1 MTGRLVSARLL
12 LGVVGPTAAGK
23 SALALRLAEAL
34 DGEVV
39 SCDALQIRAGLP
51 ILTAKPT
58 AADEERV
65 RHHLVGTLPIDQ
77 PATAAQ
83 YAAQAD
89 AAIAEI
95 HGRDRSVIV
104 CGGTGLYLRAL
115 RDGLFLGPGG
125 DPALRAELRA
135 VVAEH
140 GLPAL
145 HARLQAVDPPAAARI
160 APADYVRIER
170 ALEVFQLTGRPISDW
185 QADSQRERQRGPRY
199 RMLLVGVDPGTTV
212 LRTRITQRVEAMV
225 TAGVVAEVEAALLAH
240 GPLRYPP
247 LGYEQVRRHLA
258 GELPLPA
265 MVAEIA
271 QKTAQYARRQR
282 TWFRSEPQIHRWV
295 SLDASF
301 EAAPASEPADP
312 TALPTADRAMRL
324 DRLCDEL
331 VTAARSWAS
340 RPEIDIVSS
349 EPVISQ

>member
-1 MTGRLVSARLL
+1 MTGRLLSPHLL

-23 SALALRLAEAL
+23 SALALQLAEAL
-34 DGEVV
+34 GGEIV

-58 AADEERV
+58 AAELMRV
-65 RHHLVGTLPIDQ
+65 PHHLIATLPIDQ

-95 HGRDRSVIV
+95 QGRGRPVIV

-135 VVAEH
+135 KVAEH
-140 GLPAL
+140 GLLAL
-145 HARLQAVDPPAAARI
+145 HARLQAIDPAAATRI

-185 QADSQRERQRGPRY
+185 QADSQRERQQGPRY
-199 RMLLVGVDPGTTV
+199 RMLLVGVDPGPVV
-212 LRTRITQRVEAMV
+212 LRRRIAQRVEAMLA
-225 TAGVVAEVEAALLAH
+225 AGLLAEVEAALLAH

-258 GELPLPA
+258 GELSLPA
-265 MVAEIA
+265 LATEIS

-282 TWFRSEPQIHRWV
+282 TWFRREPEVSRWV
-295 SLDASF
+295 SLDAPSD
-301 EAAPASEPADP
+301 AAPDAPRAAP
-312 TALPTADRAMRL
+312 HAALDHV
-324 DRLCDEL
+324 CEEL
-331 VTAARSWAS
+331 VAAARA
-340 RPEIDIVSS
+340 
-349 EPVISQ
+349 